1 MKKPI
6 TRSNVAGLYAVLPT
20 PFDAAGVLDRRLYAD
35 MIRSLA
41 GYDFKGL
48 ILCGTNGEYFSMQ
61 RADRVAAVEITRD
74 VLQGKGPLLVANST
88 CLALADAVSLGRDL
102 VKAGA
107 DMLINIP
114 PLGTQLPRR
123 VYTEYWRRLAGGV
136 GDVPLLIYTLASVN
150 QLPPLSVMVETAAA
164 VPTIVGTKEG
174 HNDLARYCELQ
185 KQTDMVAIPADDF
198 HWSEYYQNGCR
209 AFMTPTASLLPGLA
223 VQIHQHLL
231 RGDYAAA
238 APIQAAF
245 VHLWNTIISLP
256 ALSDYHLV
264 ARVKGVCQLAGIFN
278 PGHAAPPIIDL
289 PPAVLPEFAKAI
301 ADVLQKE
308 RQGKAELGIKS

>member
-1 MKKPI
+1 MKKTV
-6 TRSNVAGLYAVLPT
+6 TRRNVAGLYAVLPT
-20 PFDAAGVLDRRLYAD
+20 PFDASGALDRRLYAD
-35 MIRSLA
+35 MIRALA

-48 ILCGTNGEYFSMQ
+48 ILCGTNGEYFSML
-61 RADRVAAVEITRD
+61 RRDRITAVEIAREI
-74 VLQGKGPLLVANST
+74 LQGQGPMLVANST
-88 CLALADAVSLGRDL
+88 CLALPDAISLGGDL
-102 VKAGA
+102 VKSGA

-150 QLPPLSVMVETAAA
+150 QLPPVSVMVETAAA

-174 HNDLARYCELQ
+174 HNDLARYRELQ
-185 KQTDMVAIPADDF
+185 QSTDIVAIPADDF
-198 HWSEYYQNGCR
+198 HWSEYYQSGCQS
-209 AFMTPTASLLPGLA
+209 FMTPTASLLPGLA

-231 RGDYAAA
+231 KGDYAAA

-256 ALSDYHLV
+256 AISDYHLV
-264 ARVKGVCQLAGIFN
+264 ARVKAVCQLAGCFN
-278 PGHAAPPIIDL
+278 PGHAAPPIIDV
-289 PPAVLPEFAKAI
+289 PASALPELARAI
-301 ADVLQKE
+301 ADVLALA
-308 RQGKAELGIKS
+308 RRTT